1 MSPLDLIPAPYR
13 FAAQIA
19 GIVALGIAL
28 MVGYVR
34 LISYHEG
41 IGYQQ
46 AAAICTAD
54 KLRAEQAANE
64 REAAYQSQIR
74 KANHD
79 AEQRQAVL
87 SADIADLH
95 RQLERVRH
103 DRNAM
108 RARVA
113 QLSTEAVRRVAD
125 AGIQLL
131 GECEAEYGR
140 VAEAADKCLSDRQA
154 LIDGWPK

>member
-1 MSPLDLIPAPYR
+1 MNPLDLIPAPYR

-54 KLRAEQAANE
+54 KLKAEQAAND
-64 REAAYQSQIR
+64 RDAAYQSQIR
-74 KANHD
+74 KANYES
-79 AEQRQAVL
+79 EQRQAEL
-87 SADIADLH
+87 AADIADLN
-95 RQLERVRH
+95 RQLERVRN

-108 RARVA
+108 HARVA
-113 QLSTEAVRRVAD
+113 QLSAEAARRVAD

>member
-95 RQLERVRH
+95 RQLERVRN

-113 QLSTEAVRRVAD
+113 QLSPEAVRRVAD

>member
-1 MSPLDLIPAPYR
+1 MNPLDLIPAPYR

-95 RQLERVRH
+95 RQLERVRN

>member
-54 KLRAEQAANE
+54 KLKAEQAAND
-64 REAAYQSQIR
+64 RDAAYQSQIR

>member
-1 MSPLDLIPAPYR
+1 MFDFLSPYK
-13 FAAQIA
+13 FAIQIGVIVLA
-19 GIVALGIAL
+19 GALL
-28 MVGYVR
+28 MVGYFR
-34 LISYHEG
+34 LIEFHEEV
-41 IGYQQ
+41 GYQQ
-46 AAAICTAD
+46 AAAACTAD
-54 KLRAEQAANE
+54 KLIAEQAANE
-64 REAAYQSQIR
+64 RDAAYQNQLR
-74 KANHD
+74 KANYES
-79 AEQRQAVL
+79 EQRQAEL
-87 SADIADLH
+87 AADIADLS
-95 RQLERVRH
+95 RQLERVRN

>member
-1 MSPLDLIPAPYR
+1 MNIFSLIPAPYR
-13 FAAQIA
+13 LAARVAALVAIA
-19 GIVALGIAL
+19 GAL
-28 MVGYVR
+28 MVGYLR
-34 LISYHEG
+34 LINFHEE

-46 AAAICTAD
+46 ANAVCMAD
-54 KLRAEQAANE
+54 KLIAEQAANE
-64 REAAYQSQIR
+64 RDAAYQNQLR
-74 KANHD
+74 KANYES
-79 AEQRQAVL
+79 EQRQAEL
-87 SADIADLH
+87 AADIADLS

>member
-95 RQLERVRH
+95 RQLERVRN

-113 QLSTEAVRRVAD
+113 QLSTEAARRVAD

>member
-95 RQLERVRH
+95 RQLERVRN